1 MLTILSYLDTLYM
14 FVAVM
19 KQVRWAMKAS
29 YSAEKLKTCI
39 KQKKSKSSI
48 GLHSRQFFLTRLFH
62 TLGYLKFRASNNAIK
77 NVIEPDKKALTSS

>member
-1 MLTILSYLDTLYM
+1 M

-39 KQKKSKSSI
+39 KKKKIEVLNRPTFPSI
-48 GLHSRQFFLTRLFH
+48 FLTRLFH
-62 TLGYLKFRASNNAIK
+62 TLGYLRFRASNNAIK
-77 NVIEPDKKALTSS
+77 NVIEPYKEALTSS